1 MIGAHIVDRYVQLAS
16 PKGRTAHLSF
26 DFALRV
32 ANSQGLFS
40 TFIFSKEEKA
50 VLTEFMP
57 EVYRHFF

>member
-1 MIGAHIVDRYVQLAS
+1 MIGAHIVDRYVQSAS

-40 TFIFSKEEKA
+40 AFMFSKEEKT